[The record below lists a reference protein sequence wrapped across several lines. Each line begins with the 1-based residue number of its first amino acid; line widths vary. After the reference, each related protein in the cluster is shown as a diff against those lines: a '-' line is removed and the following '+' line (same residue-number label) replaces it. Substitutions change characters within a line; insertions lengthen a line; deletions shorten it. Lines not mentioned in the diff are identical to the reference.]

1 MLSAEA
7 CLADMRDKTGGKTAC
22 RKDWD
27 VANESIRAA
36 NWGGQ
41 PESPVLWITQ
51 LPHIKQRKLMGTQS
65 PLSISLILTLFVQ

>member
-7 CLADMRDKTGGKTAC
+7 CLADMRDNSGEKTAC

-27 VANESIRAA
+27 VANGSIRAA

-41 PESPVLWITQ
+41 PESPVLWI
-51 LPHIKQRKLMGTQS
+51 LV
-65 PLSISLILTLFVQ
+65 ILNKEG

>member
-1 MLSAEA
+1 MLSPEA
-7 CLADMRDKTGGKTAC
+7 CMADMRGETRERTVW

-41 PESPVLWITQ
+41 PESPVLWIFSVNNVW
-51 LPHIKQRKLMGTQS
+51 S
-65 PLSISLILTLFVQ
+65 PVFS

>member
-7 CLADMRDKTGGKTAC
+7 CLADMRDKSGEKTAC

-41 PESPVLWITQ
+41 PESPVLWI
-51 LPHIKQRKLMGTQS
+51 LV
-65 PLSISLILTLFVQ
+65 ILNKEG

>member
-7 CLADMRDKTGGKTAC
+7 CLADMRDKTGEKTAW

-41 PESPVLWITQ
+41 PESPVLWIFCVSNV
-51 LPHIKQRKLMGTQS
+51 LS
-65 PLSISLILTLFVQ
+65 PIFS